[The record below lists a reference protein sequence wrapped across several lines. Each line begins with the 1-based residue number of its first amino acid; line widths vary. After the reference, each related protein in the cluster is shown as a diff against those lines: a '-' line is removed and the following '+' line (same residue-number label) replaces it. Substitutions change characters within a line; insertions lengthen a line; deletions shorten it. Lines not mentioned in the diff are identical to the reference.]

1 GVLTIHVGMPRSRRT
16 ASVAAL
22 TLLLSVAAVV
32 TFADIPAASV
42 AASTSTVSSLTYLM
56 IPFFPA
62 GVLTW
67 LTVATTLVL
76 AGKQL
81 LSQARQ
87 RAPAPGGA
95 SSRAP
100 GTAMGPLTARTTAL
114 AAAPSPPMAA

>member
-1 GVLTIHVGMPRSRRT
+1 PALVSAGTPGPRRT
-16 ASVAAL
+16 AWLAGLARRR
-22 TLLLSVAAVV
+22 TAAAV
-32 TFADIPAASV
+32 ARLAAIPAASV
-42 AASTSTVSSLTYLM
+42 AASTSPVTSLTYLM

>member
-1 GVLTIHVGMPRSRRT
+1 
-16 ASVAAL
+16 
-22 TLLLSVAAVV
+22 
-32 TFADIPAASV
+32 
-42 AASTSTVSSLTYLM
+42 
-56 IPFFPA
+56 

-114 AAAPSPPMAA
+114 AAVPVLAMAAWTAAQTDHSPGPARHVPVQAAAAVKAVGVASRQIERALPRHPQALAVKCPPPSYPRP